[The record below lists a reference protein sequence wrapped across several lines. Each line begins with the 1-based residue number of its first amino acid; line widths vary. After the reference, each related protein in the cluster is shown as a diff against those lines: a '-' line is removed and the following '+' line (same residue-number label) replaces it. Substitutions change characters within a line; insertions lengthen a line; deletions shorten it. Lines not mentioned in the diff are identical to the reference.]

1 METVC
6 KCVDEGQFN
15 MPVAHFE
22 FLVEER
28 SMEAFLRAC
37 LPGILPKS
45 CTYEIYAHQG
55 KDALLRK
62 LENRLKAYSNWLLPE
77 CRIVVIVDRD
87 NDDCQELKST
97 LERIC
102 KNAGL
107 RSRRT
112 AGGPDWQVVTR
123 LAIEELEA
131 WYFGDWQAVC
141 SAFPRASPN
150 TPRQAKYRNPDA
162 IENGTW
168 EAFERVL
175 KQRGYF
181 RQGLAKVEAATA
193 VGQQIDPS
201 RNQSQ
206 SFNVFHN
213 AIVEPFA

>member
-1 METVC
+1 
-6 KCVDEGQFN
+6 
-15 MPVAHFE
+15 MPVSHFE

-28 SMEAFLRAC
+28 SMEAFLEAY
-37 LPGILPKS
+37 LPRILPNG
-45 CTYEIYAHQG
+45 CTYKIHAHQG
-55 KDALLRK
+55 KNALLRN
-62 LENRLKAYSNWLLPE
+62 LGNRLKGYSKWLVPE
-77 CRIVVIVDRD
+77 SRIVVIVDRD
-87 NDDCQELKST
+87 NDDCRELKST
-97 LERIC
+97 LEKIC

-112 AGGPDWQVVTR
+112 AGGQDWQVVTR

-131 WYFGDWQAVC
+131 WYFGDWQAVR
-141 SAFPRASPN
+141 SAFPHVPSN

-175 KQRGYF
+175 KRGGYF

-206 SFNVFHN
+206 SFVVFHN
-213 AIVEPFA
+213 AIVESFA